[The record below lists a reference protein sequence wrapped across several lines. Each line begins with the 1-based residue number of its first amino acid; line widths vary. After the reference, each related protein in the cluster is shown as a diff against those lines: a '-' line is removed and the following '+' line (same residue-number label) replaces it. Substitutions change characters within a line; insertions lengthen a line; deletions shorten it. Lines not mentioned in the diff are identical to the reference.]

1 MASWSISE
9 ENPAAMAASSS
20 AKVAFNLCSFP
31 TSLFPAAHLPLL
43 LLLLLLPAHLP
54 LLALQ
59 LPYHIVS
66 QVSAATSRKPNHDW
80 ILVSTALTVLTA
92 LTLTATVLGML
103 VCQLYFITRT
113 LYVANLILLLLS
125 SRRPYEC
132 LSLLIF
138 FAPYFLL
145 HC

>member
-1 MASWSISE
+1 MAPSSISE
-9 ENPAAMAASSS
+9 ENPARSS

-31 TSLFPAAHLPLL
+31 TSLFPAALLP
-43 LLLLLLPAHLP
+43 LLLLLPAHLP

-59 LPYHIVS
+59 LPYHILS
-66 QVSAATSRKPNHDW
+66 QVSAATSRKPNHDCHL
-80 ILVSTALTVLTA
+80 ILVSTAALTA
-92 LTLTATVLGML
+92 LTATVLRML
-103 VCQLYFITRT
+103 VCQLCFVPLM
-113 LYVANLILLLLS
+113 LYVANLTLLLLS
-125 SRRPYEC
+125 SRRPYDHSYEC

>member
-1 MASWSISE
+1 MASCSISE

-59 LPYHIVS
+59 LPYHILS
-66 QVSAATSRKPNHDW
+66 QVSAATSRKPNHDCHL
-80 ILVSTALTVLTA
+80 ILVSTAALTA
-92 LTLTATVLGML
+92 LTATVLRML
-103 VCQLYFITRT
+103 VCQLCFVPLM
-113 LYVANLILLLLS
+113 LYVANLTLLLLS

>member
-1 MASWSISE
+1 MAPSSISE
-9 ENPAAMAASSS
+9 ENPARSS

-31 TSLFPAAHLPLL
+31 TSLFPAALLP
-43 LLLLLLPAHLP
+43 LLLLLPAHLP

-66 QVSAATSRKPNHDW
+66 QVPAATSRKPNHDW

-132 LSLLIF
+132 LSLFSLVF

>member
-1 MASWSISE
+1 MASCSISE

-31 TSLFPAAHLPLL
+31 TSLFPAALLP
-43 LLLLLLPAHLP
+43 LLLLLPAHLP

-113 LYVANLILLLLS
+113 LYVANLTLLLLS

>member
-1 MASWSISE
+1 MASCSISE

-31 TSLFPAAHLPLL
+31 TSPFPAALLP
-43 LLLLLLPAHLP
+43 LLLLLPAHLP

-113 LYVANLILLLLS
+113 LYVANLTLLLLS

-132 LSLLIF
+132 LSLFSLVF

>member
-1 MASWSISE
+1 MASCSISE

-31 TSLFPAAHLPLL
+31 TSLFPAALLP
-43 LLLLLLPAHLP
+43 LLLLLPAHLP

-59 LPYHIVS
+59 LPYHILS
-66 QVSAATSRKPNHDW
+66 QVSAATSRKPNHDCHW
-80 ILVSTALTVLTA
+80 ILVLTA
-92 LTLTATVLGML
+92 ALTATVLGML
-103 VCQLYFITRT
+103 VCQLYFVPLM
-113 LYVANLILLLLS
+113 LYVANLTLLLLS

>member
-1 MASWSISE
+1 MASCSISE

-31 TSLFPAAHLPLL
+31 TSLFPAALLP
-43 LLLLLLPAHLP
+43 LLLLLPAHLP

-113 LYVANLILLLLS
+113 LYVANLTLLLLS

-132 LSLLIF
+132 LSLFSLVF

>member
-1 MASWSISE
+1 MASCSISE
-9 ENPAAMAASSS
+9 ENPAVMAASSS

-31 TSLFPAAHLPLL
+31 TSLFPAALLP
-43 LLLLLLPAHLP
+43 LLLLLPAHLP

-113 LYVANLILLLLS
+113 LYVANLTLLLLS

>member
-1 MASWSISE
+1 MAPSSISE
-9 ENPAAMAASSS
+9 ENPARSS

-31 TSLFPAAHLPLL
+31 TSLFPAALLP
-43 LLLLLLPAHLP
+43 LLLLPAHLP

-59 LPYHIVS
+59 LPYHILS
-66 QVSAATSRKPNHDW
+66 QVSAATSRKPNHDCHL
-80 ILVSTALTVLTA
+80 ILVSTAALTA
-92 LTLTATVLGML
+92 LTATVLRML
-103 VCQLYFITRT
+103 VCQLCFVPLM
-113 LYVANLILLLLS
+113 LYVANLTLLLLS